1 MNRKM
6 PFLIALLALVL
17 PARAD
22 YRYIHAP
29 LDTAEW
35 ASDGDRLQC
44 VLTHVIPGFGQV
56 DFLRRPKHG
65 LIFRVQVLR
74 GPKRSGTARLMS
86 LPPEWKH
93 HTHPRN
99 LGTVPVV
106 PGKTPFYLNNGWARR
121 LLAELE
127 IGMTPVLRYR
137 DWADSSDI
145 VELRVSSLRFGEAWS
160 RFQHCE
166 QNLLGYDFADVR
178 HTVFQYAFG
187 QTGLDGP
194 MRARLDQI
202 AEYLQLDPS
211 VKRVRIDG
219 WTDSKGFARINLKVA
234 RKRAEA
240 VRDYLVGKG
249 LPAAMFQIVPH
260 HEKDVKFSNRT
271 REGRNRNR
279 RVEITLMKG

>member
-1 MNRKM
+1 MNGKL
-6 PFLIALLALVL
+6 PLFAALLAVAL
-17 PARAD
+17 PLRAD

-29 LDTAEW
+29 LDTAGW

-44 VLTHVIPGFGQV
+44 VLTHVIPGFGQA

-65 LIFRVQVLR
+65 LIFRIQVLR
-74 GPKRSGTARLMS
+74 GPKAGGTARLMS

-93 HTHPRN
+93 FTHPRN

-127 IGMTPVLRYR
+127 TGMIPVLRYR
-137 DWADSSDI
+137 DWADGSDI
-145 VELRVSSLRFGEAWS
+145 VELRLTSLRFGEAWS

-166 QNLLGYDFADVR
+166 QNLLGYDFDDVR

-187 QTGLDGP
+187 QTSLDAG

-202 AEYLQLDPS
+202 AEYLQIDPS
-211 VKRVRIDG
+211 VKRIRIDG

-240 VRDYLVGKG
+240 VRDYLIGKG
-249 LPAAMFQIVPH
+249 LPAALFRVVPH

-271 REGRNRNR
+271 QAGRNRNR